1 MNSKDAKVSRIST
14 AGGKLTVWIDDG
26 RVLRLPLAW
35 YPSLQLATPAERAR
49 WRKSGAGRGIH
60 WPALDYDLSVAGLLA
75 GAREAP
81 TVLAQTRRFRAR
93 RCGARAAPG
102 KPLPA

>member
-26 RVLRLPLAW
+26 RVLRLPLDW
-35 YPSLQLATPAERAR
+35 YPSLKLATPSERSR
-49 WRKSGAGRGIH
+49 WKKSGAGRGIH

-75 GAREAP
+75 GAREAR
-81 TVLAQTRRFRAR
+81 TVIAHTRRFRAR
-93 RCGARAAPG
+93 HSAPRRR
-102 KPLPA
+102 KPVPA